1 MAWGRALHCHD
12 CVINASTFFVCALHV
27 RVCFANCR
35 EKNSVKCHVAP
46 ERLSCNYTLGEYT
59 HMEGAPYLAA
69 RCEEARSCASAYTN
83 VLALSGCH
91 PPVVAPACP
100 ARRRAWATLLTNK
113 AYAPGVRALHN
124 SIVKVDSDFEL
135 VVMVTNGV
143 PAGVCDDLRAH
154 GCKLVEVP
162 WLPPPPGA
170 AKYAAPQFT
179 ECWTKLRAWELDFE
193 VVVLLDADMVV
204 VRNMDELLTDVSL
217 PMPTRPSFRVSSS
230 TTLRVVSHFVSHIV
244 SS

>member
-1 MAWGRALHCHD
+1 
-12 CVINASTFFVCALHV
+12 
-27 RVCFANCR
+27 
-35 EKNSVKCHVAP
+35 
-46 ERLSCNYTLGEYT
+46 
-59 HMEGAPYLAA
+59 
-69 RCEEARSCASAYTN
+69 
-83 VLALSGCH
+83 
-91 PPVVAPACP
+91 
-100 ARRRAWATLLTNK
+100 
-113 AYAPGVRALHN
+113 
-124 SIVKVDSDFEL
+124 
-135 VVMVTNGV
+135 MVTNGV

-154 GCKLVEVP
+154 GCNLVEVP

-179 ECWTKLRAWELDFE
+179 ECWTKMRAWELDFE